1 MRVRLLSPEA
11 EVTRSLSNLY
21 KQWLVRSEADNAR
34 IINSNAILMERLERN
49 NGFQPGLAGFAD
61 SDNFPADIIGESA
74 EEAEEGP
81 DPVELAQE
89 EAERI
94 LMQAQEQAD
103 FLISQAQEQA
113 AGIEEAARAQG
124 YEEGRIRADQEFEKV
139 RDELADTFREK
150 NRKLDAEFK
159 EKQDHMERE
168 LVDVILEVF
177 GRVFH
182 IQFDNKKEILMHLI
196 NDAILN
202 IEGEK
207 KFRIR
212 VSTENAQFLLNNKE
226 GILDRVG
233 HNIEIEIL
241 EDGAMDGKECV
252 IETDSGVFDC
262 SLDVQ
267 LENLIKDIRSLSS

>member
-1 MRVRLLSPEA
+1 M
-11 EVTRSLSNLY
+11 SNLY

-34 IINSNAILMERLERN
+34 IINSNAILMERLEKN
-49 NGFQPGLAGFAD
+49 SGFQPGLAGFAG
-61 SDNFPADIIGESA
+61 SDAFPEDIMGDIA
-74 EEAEEGP
+74 EEVEEGP
-81 DPVELAQE
+81 DPVELARE

-94 LMQAQEQAD
+94 LSQAQEQAD
-103 FLISQAQEQA
+103 FLVSQAQEQA
-113 AGIEEAARAQG
+113 AGIEETARAQG
-124 YEEGRIRADQEFEKV
+124 YEAGRLRADQEFEKM
-139 RDELADTFREK
+139 RDELTDTFREK
-150 NRKLDAEFK
+150 NRKMDAEYQ
-159 EKQDHMERE
+159 EKRDHMEKE

-177 GRVFH
+177 DRVFH

-196 NDAILN
+196 NDAVLN

-241 EDGAMDGKECV
+241 EDGAMGGKECV

-262 SLDVQ
+262 GLDVQ
-267 LENLIKDIRSLSS
+267 LEKIGRAHV